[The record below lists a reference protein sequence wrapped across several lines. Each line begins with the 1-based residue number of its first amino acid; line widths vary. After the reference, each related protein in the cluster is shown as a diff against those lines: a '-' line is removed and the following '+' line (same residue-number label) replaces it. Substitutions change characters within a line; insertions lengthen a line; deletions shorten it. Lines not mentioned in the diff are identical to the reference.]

1 MESPCLCTHVFLNT
15 LHPHTHY
22 NSSTSPLPLSHLA
35 DLEARL
41 SPPLLGHFEWRERF
55 RVAIRKIHLGDI
67 AERRSPSLPARYLPR
82 LAGDEGG
89 SHCS

>member
-1 MESPCLCTHVFLNT
+1 MYTCIFKHTAPTHT
-15 LHPHTHY
+15 TTHPPA
-22 NSSTSPLPLSHLA
+22 PLPLSHLA